1 MQDGRDGEK
10 AVKDDMELRHRNK
23 GKQLFLAVESDMG
36 DIKCERGETCM
47 EAKVGVKSRSQIPGT
62 IICC

>member
-36 DIKCERGETCM
+36 GY
-47 EAKVGVKSRSQIPGT
+47 
-62 IICC
+62 